1 MALGLS
7 PTDLTDEIALLRTR
21 IKLLLRAD
29 PDRLDILIPALG
41 RLTRMVATHYH
52 LSRSDGDRLTEAART
67 VLQEIEATLGGPE
80 GD

>member
-1 MALGLS
+1 
-7 PTDLTDEIALLRTR
+7 
-21 IKLLLRAD
+21 
-29 PDRLDILIPALG
+29 
-41 RLTRMVATHYH
+41 MVATHYH